1 MPISATVIMICACVI
16 IFVLLGIAVILTID
30 IYRRIDT
37 LKKIDS
43 QLEKVNKTVVNLNK
57 IKNKL
62 EEEVF
67 KYKLLRET
75 KEEKNGTGVLDNSN
89 STDIIHSDRNTSNSS
104 NDIINTTDNNIYSE
118 RDNRNN

>member
-1 MPISATVIMICACVI
+1 MPISATVIMMCACVI

-30 IYRRIDT
+30 IYRRVDT

-75 KEEKNGTGVLDNSN
+75 KEEKHGTGVLDNSN
-89 STDIIHSDRNTSNSS
+89 STDIIYSDRNIVNIC
-104 NDIINTTDNNIYSE
+104 NDSINTADNNIHSE